1 MKKIFISLL
10 VSIVLILSFALSACA
25 NKKISVGK
33 YYAEGNTESYIEI
46 FEDETAL
53 FVNVDLSEAQE
64 GHDSLG
70 EDINVVELTS
80 VPVPYV
86 LGTGDHIM
94 FVYHEWY
101 ALWAVYDF
109 QNKTITFSGDLYCYQ
124 E

>member
-1 MKKIFISLL
+1 M
-10 VSIVLILSFALSACA
+10 LILSFALSACA
-25 NKKISVGK
+25 NKKIAVGK
-33 YYAEGNTESYIEI
+33 YYAEGNAESYIEI

-94 FVYHEWY
+94 FEYHEWY

-109 QNKTITFSGDLYCYQ
+109 ENKTITFSGDLYCYQ
-124 E
+124 I

>member
-25 NKKISVGK
+25 NKKIAVGK